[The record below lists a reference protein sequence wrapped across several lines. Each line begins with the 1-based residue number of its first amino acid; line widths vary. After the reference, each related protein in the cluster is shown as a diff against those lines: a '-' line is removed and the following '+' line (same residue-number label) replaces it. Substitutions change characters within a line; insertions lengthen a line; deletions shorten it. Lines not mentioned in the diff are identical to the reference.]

1 MNKKIYFFAMLA
13 MLLSLPMLTACGDD
27 EPGDSDAKLQ
37 TVSIKYSLKLS
48 QAWFDYFSI
57 EAEYI
62 DQDGVKKTAVL
73 TENWNYTAE
82 IPAAKTV
89 EAYYCHIV
97 AKPKTAAPKK
107 DEPVETFTFSK
118 EGNATVAKI
127 YDDGSSRPAI
137 PDYSVKSSMTIAKPQ
152 MEAYTSAEYKLMT
165 FACVLTK

>member
-1 MNKKIYFFAMLA
+1 MNEKIYFFAMIA

-37 TVSIKYSLKLS
+37 SVSVKYSLSLS

-62 DQDGVKKTAVL
+62 DQDGAKKTATL

-82 IPAAKTV
+82 IPAAKAADT
-89 EAYYCHIV
+89 YYCHIV
-97 AKPKTAAPKK
+97 AKPKAAAPKK

-118 EGNATVAKI
+118 EGKASVTNI
-127 YDDGSSRPAI
+127 YDDGSSRPAA
-137 PDYSVKSSMTIAKPQ
+137 PDYTVKSSMTIAKPQ

-165 FACVLTK
+165 FDCVLTK

>member
-107 DEPVETFTFSK
+107 VEPVETFTFSK

-165 FACVLTK
+165 FDCVLTK

>member
-1 MNKKIYFFAMLA
+1 MLA

-97 AKPKTAAPKK
+97 AKPKASAPKK

-165 FACVLTK
+165 FDCVLTK